1 MASPVV
7 DQGRAIALVAVA
19 GLPVAVSA
27 AIFAVALMVAME
39 NMARALDSGGLAVK
53 ANILGALE
61 LAVLKEANI
70 DKVPAFVAVVVVR
83 DSHSTD
89 CRYVACYYHC
99 FQMDYVH
106 SHVSFVGSK
115 GYQSYVAIHPC
126 SACKLLPGYLQ
137 GDTPTIHDM
146 QEGCH
151 IV

>member
-1 MASPVV
+1 M
-7 DQGRAIALVAVA
+7 ALVAVA
-19 GLPVAVSA
+19 VAGIPVAVSA
-27 AIFAVALMVAME
+27 AIFAVALTMAMV
-39 NMARALDSGGLAVK
+39 NMARVLDSGCLAVK
-53 ANILGALE
+53 ANIRGALE
-61 LAVLKEANI
+61 LAALKEANI
-70 DKVPAFVAVVVVR
+70 DKVPAFVVAVVAAAVVVVR

-137 GDTPTIHDM
+137 GDIPTIHDM